1 MPKIVKTPKTRSQIQ
16 ADSDARRG
24 VKVASYKFPI
34 EFIDELAELSAKTGL
49 SRSDIIMAAVKAWQD
64 NQASV

>member
-1 MPKIVKTPKTRSQIQ
+1 MPKIVPNPKTKAQIQ

-49 SRSDIIMAAVKAWQD
+49 SRSDIIIKAVRSWKQSPID
-64 NQASV
+64 G